1 LQLRDLAVADIA
13 ATDDG
18 YPDLY
23 FSPAATSDSSEVSKD
38 EAPAE
43 AAKVKNNIPG
53 MIGLTT
59 IL

>member
-1 LQLRDLAVADIA
+1 MQLKDLADAEIA
-13 ATDDG
+13 ATDEG

-23 FSPAATSDSSEVSKD
+23 YSPAATSDSSEVSKD

-43 AAKVKNNIPG
+43 AAKVKNTIPG
-53 MIGLTT
+53 MIGYTT